1 MAYDTP
7 LARCSRRQ
15 LLAMAAGA
23 PAAGPLHAQPQ
34 AGFATRPVRVV
45 VPFAAGG
52 ATDVITRVLG
62 EQMAR
67 RFGQPVVVD
76 NKPGANATL
85 AAELVARAKPDGY
98 TILMAATNHPI
109 NASLYKN
116 LKFDSDKSFAAITA
130 VAVAPT
136 VLVVNPKFPART
148 YAEFIALMKA
158 HPGKYSY
165 ASAGNG
171 GTPHLSAEMFKSLT
185 GTSIVHIPYRGAAP
199 AVTDLIG
206 GQVDMSFATLGSG
219 LPQLR
224 AGQLRAIAVAS
235 PQRIRLLP
243 DVPTFEE
250 SGLKNFRLDSWYG
263 LLAPAGTPKPVIDR
277 LYAEI
282 IKAVSSSD
290 YQQKLNAAGL
300 EPVTD
305 SNPTAF
311 GQQLRQEIATYGALV
326 RANNVSID

>member
-1 MAYDTP
+1 MYRIP
-7 LARCSRRQ
+7 SRRDFTA
-15 LLAMAAGA
+15 LAAGLA
-23 PAAGPLHAQPQ
+23 LCGCAFAQPGEGAAFPTQ
-34 AGFATRPVRVV
+34 PIRMVVGFP
-45 VPFAAGG
+45 AGG
-52 ATDVITRVLG
+52 PTNVS
-62 EQMAR
+62 AR
-67 RFGQPVVVD
+67 LIADSLSRSLGQPVVVD

-130 VAVAPT
+130 VAIAPT
-136 VLVVNPKFPART
+136 VLVVNPNFPAKT

-158 HPGKYSY
+158 NPGKYSY
-165 ASAGNG
+165 ASAGSG

-206 GQVDMSFATLGSG
+206 GQVDMSFATLGSV

-235 PQRIRLLP
+235 PERSRLLP

-277 LYAEI
+277 LYTEI
-282 IKAVSSSD
+282 IKAVSSSA

-300 EPVTD
+300 EPVTT
-305 SNPTAF
+305 SNPTQF
-311 GQQLRQEIATYGALV
+311 GEQLRQEIATYGALV
-326 RANNVSID
+326 RANHVSID

>member
-1 MAYDTP
+1 MKRKTF
-7 LARCSRRQ
+7 C
-15 LLAMAAGA
+15 LLAAAA
-23 PAAGPLHAQPQ
+23 LLAGGMNAHAQGAYPAQ
-34 AGFATRPVRVV
+34 PVKWI
-45 VPFAAGG
+45 VPYAPGG
-52 ATDVITRVLG
+52 TTDVIARNLATRMGQDL
-62 EQMAR
+62 
-67 RFGQPVVVD
+67 GQPVVVD

-206 GQVDMSFATLGSG
+206 GQVDMSFATLGSV

-235 PQRIRLLP
+235 PQRSRLLP